1 MDGHIRKG
9 CFNLIRYLEWYKSNN
24 KASGQPFR
32 QAMNI
37 KNENKI
43 VATVEGAYREEDNPL
58 ETSDATMK
66 IDELSAMLNSL
77 KQKVTKLAKGKVALT
92 TSTKLLYCYPGSAS
106 DSSFM
111 TFIGIFNLNSVC
123 CASICENTSRILDI
137 RAIDHTSSNKTLFKS
152 LQLLDKGFC
161 SPP

>member
-77 KQKVTKLAKGKVALT
+77 K
-92 TSTKLLYCYPGSAS
+92 
-106 DSSFM
+106 
-111 TFIGIFNLNSVC
+111 
-123 CASICENTSRILDI
+123 
-137 RAIDHTSSNKTLFKS
+137 
-152 LQLLDKGFC
+152 
-161 SPP
+161 